1 MSGGIAQLVAI
12 GQQDAHIVG
21 NPEISFFRSTFKRHT
36 NFSQSVE
43 RQVIQGNVSANGMS
57 SVRVER
63 KGDLLSYMYLM
74 PVQSDGTQADATITD
89 WTSVI
94 DKVEVLIGG
103 QVIDTQD
110 SLFSSFVAPKV
121 LAQNLAKS
129 RLGAIYEGATA
140 SSFYPLRFFF
150 CESWQNALPL
160 VALAYHDVELRITWG
175 ASAANY
181 KWECYANFMYCDT
194 QEREFFASQPQQ
206 IIIHQVQKAL
216 ASKAKVQELSF
227 NHPVKCLASA
237 SASTVNMMS
246 ATNKLKLQIN
256 GTDVADFKFAH
267 PNFGAVSTY
276 YHTSFA
282 DNDNNKGLF
291 LYPFC
296 LDVSKSQPTG
306 SLNFSRLDSA
316 RIVNDTA
323 LSNDDV
329 YAINYNILKLE
340 NGMGGLLYSN

>member
-12 GQQDAHIVG
+12 GQQDAHLVG

-57 SVRVER
+57 SVRIER
-63 KGDLLSYMYLM
+63 KGDLLSYVYLQ
-74 PVQSDGTQADATITD
+74 PVNSDGTQADASITD
-89 WTSVI
+89 WTTVI
-94 DKVEVLIGG
+94 DKVELLVGG

-110 SLFSSFVAPKV
+110 STFTSLIAPKI
-121 LAQNLAKS
+121 LAQNLSKS
-129 RLGAIYEGATA
+129 RLGGLYEGGTA
-140 SSFYPLRFFF
+140 SGFYPLRFFF

-160 VALAYHDVELRITWG
+160 VSLSYHDVELRITWG
-175 ASAANY
+175 ASAASY
-181 KWECYANFMYCDT
+181 KWECYANFAYVDT

-206 IIIHQVQKAL
+206 IIIHQVQKAV
-216 ASKAKVQELSF
+216 ASGQKVQELNL
-227 NHPVKCLASA
+227 NHPVKCLTSA
-237 SASTVNMMS
+237 NVSTLNILT

-256 GTDVADFKFAH
+256 GTDVADYKWAH
-267 PNFGAVSTY
+267 PNFSTVTSY
-276 YHTSFA
+276 YHTSHA
-282 DNDNNKGLF
+282 DSDTPKGLF

-296 LDVSKSQPTG
+296 LDVSKAQPTG

-323 LSNDDV
+323 LSSDNI